1 MVVTLSSVKTPIA
14 TSAKAQMMGRD
25 IMEPVTT
32 AINATLRKTRNVARP
47 AQKGHVYI
55 GLRPHG
61 KRKYFLSK
69 HAALGE
75 AQIQRT
81 RLRNE
86 GLKGFEFTLEQRTDA
101 KMAMAV
107 LAGNCLSS
115 ATAFH

>member
-1 MVVTLSSVKTPIA
+1 LAPHKKKSEWRR
-14 TSAKAQMMGRD
+14 RD
-25 IMEPVTT
+25 VWEV
-32 AINATLRKTRNVARP
+32 
-47 AQKGHVYI
+47 